1 MQIQVKTDRHID
13 GNEARITRISGVLER
28 TLDRHSG
35 HITRIEV
42 HVSDENSDRK
52 GGNDDMRC
60 VIEARLERLQP
71 IAVRHQAGTVEEAVD
86 GAAAKLLKM
95 IDSRVGRVRGQRRRG
110 AEPLSPE
117 PAPQGD

>member
-28 TLDRHSG
+28 MLDRHRG
-35 HITRIEV
+35 HITRVEA

-52 GGNDDMRC
+52 GGNDDIRC
-60 VIEARLERLQP
+60 VIEARLERLKP
-71 IAVRHQAGTVEEAVD
+71 IAVRHQAATVDEAVD

-95 IDSRVGRVRGQRRRG
+95 IDARVGRERDRRRRG

-117 PAPQGD
+117 PAPRED